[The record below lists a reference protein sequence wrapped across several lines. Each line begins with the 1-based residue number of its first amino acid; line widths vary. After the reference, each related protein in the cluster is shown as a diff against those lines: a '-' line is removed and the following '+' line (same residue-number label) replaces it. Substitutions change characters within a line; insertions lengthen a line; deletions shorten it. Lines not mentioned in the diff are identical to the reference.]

1 MEYFVG
7 DEKTNKT
14 SSLILLIIG
23 IALVTTIQTVTAQQ
37 QWNLQITNLAGKTTT
52 LAYEQVVAMPQTTV
66 DSALYCYGALVT
78 QGNWTGVQLSYLLFQ
93 IGLDP
98 SVSSIELLAQDDY
111 RVVIPIETA
120 MQPDVILAY
129 QMDSMQLNEVYRLV
143 VPFANGAAWIAQVTS
158 ISMSTDVAPS
168 PQSQSPAL
176 TDALKNAVIGSIPVS
191 QFPTPTST
199 IVQQVPTA
207 NPTEKPRN
215 PVMPPL
221 TNQATSTTEI
231 PRYLQESNYTALFT
245 TALSMVVV
253 LVVVGM
259 AVYRRKNR

>member
-1 MEYFVG
+1 
-7 DEKTNKT
+7 
-14 SSLILLIIG
+14 
-23 IALVTTIQTVTAQQ
+23 
-37 QWNLQITNLAGKTTT
+37 
-52 LAYEQVVAMPQTTV
+52 MPQTTV

-158 ISMSTDVAPS
+158 ISMTLMYSSPQVKVPPS
-168 PQSQSPAL
+168 P
-176 TDALKNAVIGSIPVS
+176 TH
-191 QFPTPTST
+191 
-199 IVQQVPTA
+199 
-207 NPTEKPRN
+207 
-215 PVMPPL
+215 
-221 TNQATSTTEI
+221 
-231 PRYLQESNYTALFT
+231 
-245 TALSMVVV
+245 
-253 LVVVGM
+253 
-259 AVYRRKNR
+259 

>member
-1 MEYFVG
+1 
-7 DEKTNKT
+7 
-14 SSLILLIIG
+14 
-23 IALVTTIQTVTAQQ
+23 
-37 QWNLQITNLAGKTTT
+37 
-52 LAYEQVVAMPQTTV
+52 
-66 DSALYCYGALVT
+66 
-78 QGNWTGVQLSYLLFQ
+78 
-93 IGLDP
+93 
-98 SVSSIELLAQDDY
+98 LLAQDDY
-111 RVVIPIETA
+111 RIVIPLETA

-143 VPFANGAAWIAQVTS
+143 VPFANGAVWIAQVTS